1 MCEIDKKKA
10 FQISR
15 QKSSLLQVQKTIS
28 KYMARSLSSIY
39 ALQTSL
45 NFEKGGKIATN
56 LFQLYEYCRAQII
69 QAFCV
74 NDYTNLK
81 KARAALDE
89 IIISSVP
96 KYDEKDLKSVNRSG
110 AADDFSEESDKNVEK
125 SRNVIEKSIEI
136 MKICGV
142 TVGGGGQPLNRYR
155 YHAGAR

>member
-1 MCEIDKKKA
+1 MTSHYKNAFTVYKKVEKANDLEKPSYEIVLMVLKQLEKNIDLLMCEIDKKKA

-15 QKSSLLQVQKTIS
+15 HKSSLLQVQKTIS

-69 QAFCV
+69 NAFCI

-81 KARAALDE
+81 KAREALDQ
-89 IIISSVP
+89 IIIAWDTMCS
-96 KYDEKDLKSVNRSG
+96 KSN
-110 AADDFSEESDKNVEK
+110 A
-125 SRNVIEKSIEI
+125 
-136 MKICGV
+136 
-142 TVGGGGQPLNRYR
+142 
-155 YHAGAR
+155 